1 VDCISRLG
9 FFGNYGYRRVRD
21 CDSPAFDRQRRDCFP
36 NIFARFHAAPDA
48 DSDFGFRFDV
58 DDEAAKFGQSAG
70 GQVKM
75 DTPFNKSEDA
85 VARAVARQNQA
96 TFHAEQYPAG
106 KRPMERGRTAVWQ
119 ARLVLFVMINVAQLW
134 ILSAT
139 VEAALARQYKQL
151 LPLVISSGVCWVIA
165 LTIFLWWKPA
175 SRRHTST
182 GYLRGK

>member
-1 VDCISRLG
+1 
-9 FFGNYGYRRVRD
+9 
-21 CDSPAFDRQRRDCFP
+21 
-36 NIFARFHAAPDA
+36 
-48 DSDFGFRFDV
+48 
-58 DDEAAKFGQSAG
+58 
-70 GQVKM
+70 M

-139 VEAALARQYKQL
+139 VEAALAREYKQL
-151 LPLVISSGVCWVIA
+151 LPLIVASGVCWLIA

-182 GYLRGK
+182 GYMRGK